1 MMQTPANQT
10 RSAMAIATPLITPK
24 FDPRCVEHG
33 GCITVLTF
41 LHLLP
46 DIQFQSL
53 MMLTSFTT
61 TNLT

>member
-1 MMQTPANQT
+1 
-10 RSAMAIATPLITPK
+10 
-24 FDPRCVEHG
+24 
-33 GCITVLTF
+33 LTF